1 MYEFDED
8 GWDEKQ
14 AETGDFGHLAEGW
27 LIGWSLPATDQRF
40 TLVPRFLQIG
50 TGQWCAAE
58 YATLFPART
67 TAETYAREFGIP
79 LNKSVRIMRHR
90 F

>member
-8 GWDEKQ
+8 GWDKKP
-14 AETGDFGHLAEGW
+14 AETGDFGRLGEGW
-27 LIGWSLPATDQRF
+27 LIEWSLPATDQRF
-40 TLVPRFLQIG
+40 TAVPRFLQIG

-58 YATLFPART
+58 YATLFPERT
-67 TAETYAREFGIP
+67 TAEAYAREFGIP
-79 LNKSVRIMRHR
+79 LNGSVSIVRHR